1 MNKYRCLNK
10 DCKYYYW
17 LCFFPAGEPEGS
29 IDCHGCNQKHFL
41 IPEEKPVELNFGYL
55 KEE

>member
-1 MNKYRCLNK
+1 MNK